1 MRGEFLLLP
10 WEKNREIEC
19 RTEEEEEVGH
29 ESEWGCT
36 SFIVDSLVRISLS
49 CI

>member
-10 WEKNREIEC
+10 WEKNRETKS

-29 ESEWGCT
+29 ESEWGLHLFY
-36 SFIVDSLVRISLS
+36 SSLDG
-49 CI
+49 